1 MGFFLFP
8 NLTERR
14 WKRPLEL
21 FKLLGTV
28 AIDNAKAIKSIED
41 TTDKAEQSES
51 RMGKAFSKIGSA
63 AVAVGKKMAQ
73 GLAVGTAAM
82 GALLVK
88 SLSLAGDLEQNLGGS
103 EAVFGE
109 YATKMQE
116 IADEAFS
123 NMGLSASDFLATAN
137 KMGSLFKGAGF
148 DVKTASDLTAKAM
161 QRAADVASIMGIDV
175 SVAMESIAGAAKGN
189 FSMLDN
195 LGVAMNDTQL
205 QAYALAQGIET
216 STQEMTQQE
225 KIGLAM
231 QMFLE
236 KTADYAGNYARE
248 NKTLAGSLT
257 TLKAAFKNFFSGAGD
272 AETLA
277 SSLVSSGEVIAEKIE
292 ALLPSL
298 ISGISTLLEKLV
310 PKIPALVS
318 RVLPTIIN
326 GVIGLVKSLLGERVS
341 TLVSDLFKSVR
352 KTLDM
357 IFNNKELWASVKK
370 FLDSIIGL
378 LEELL
383 PIITDIAEE
392 FTGGFVVALTAV
404 LNVLSEVIDVITV
417 VVRVFGKV
425 YDAITKGVGVTYE
438 LTDAQRE
445 AAASAKL
452 AADEYA
458 DMCLE
463 YEKNAATIDQEAKR
477 AEKLWEELQTL
488 ADESGNVKEA
498 DQERAKYILGELKEA
513 TGKEWELIDGTIQRY
528 KDMQAEV
535 STLIE
540 LRKAERRLTAFEDRY
555 NEAQDGMDE
564 YFKTLHTNEG
574 TLADLQQELAD
585 NKAEY
590 EDWLTRSSGFTE
602 EQQQAAR
609 KYYSGKI
616 SEEEARSYISDYEI
630 GNVIAFRNAIEDS
643 TQKIKEQEEVIKTNK
658 ATIATAHADIDT
670 YLKAEAALA
679 EGNYERVVE
688 ILSQETAARWAALA
702 ELDLISAEKRKE
714 LEDEIDLARN
724 TYETVAEMFRQGAKG
739 VTIETVEEAQKA
751 LELLRAIYDDA
762 YGEAVDGGLNIMRGL
777 QRGLEMNAP
786 VLYESTRSIANR
798 TLRTFTEVA
807 QIASP
812 SKVTT
817 QYGRYLIDGL
827 VRGMNDNA
835 GEAEKEAAS
844 VMNGT
849 LGALATSGVENR
861 MALSSVASEIAN
873 NTAANGDNKNMR
885 VMFEEFVSNLPD
897 MLMDAFTSMKFDVNN
912 REFARMVKAV
922 NH

>member
-1 MGFFLFP
+1 MAFFLFP

-28 AIDNAKAIKSIED
+28 AIDNAKAIRSIED

-175 SVAMESIAGAAKGN
+175 SIAMESIAGAAKGN
-189 FSMLDN
+189 FTMMDN

-236 KTADYAGNYARE
+236 KTADYTGNYAKE
-248 NKTLAGSLT
+248 NETLSGSLT
-257 TLKAAFKNFFSGAGD
+257 TLKAAFKNFLSGAGD

-310 PKIPALVS
+310 PKIPALIK
-318 RVLPTIIN
+318 RVLPSIVD
-326 GVIGLVKSLLGERVS
+326 GVIGLVRSILGDRLS
-341 TLVSDLFKSVR
+341 ALVSDLFKFIGRIFDTLSENKTLWESVR
-352 KTLDM
+352 EFID
-357 IFNNKELWASVKK
+357 SV
-370 FLDSIIGL
+370 LGL

-383 PIITDIAEE
+383 PLIMDIAEDVLPTVCDSLE
-392 FTGGFVVALTAV
+392 FILSILTPIVNVISKAV
-404 LNVLSEVIDVITV
+404 HAFRDFYNAKTIGTV
-417 VVRVFGKV
+417 
-425 YDAITKGVGVTYE
+425 YE
-438 LTDAQRE
+438 LSDAERE
-445 AAASAKL
+445 AARSSRE
-452 AADEYA
+452 AAEAYE

-463 YEKNAATIDQEAKR
+463 FTKNAATIDQEAKR
-477 AEKLWEELQTL
+477 AEDLWAELQTL
-488 ADESGNVKEA
+488 ADENGNVEEA
-498 DQERAKYILGELKEA
+498 NRDRANYILGELKEA

-528 KDMQAEV
+528 DEMKETIAETIEMQ
-535 STLIE
+535 
-540 LRKAERRLTAFEDRY
+540 KAERLLAAGLDIYENAMTEVDDRLDERAELE
-555 NEAQDGMDE
+555 EA
-564 YFKTLHTNEG
+564 YFGKVDALNKT
-574 TLADLQQELAD
+574 
-585 NKAEY
+585 KAQFD
-590 EDWLTRSSGFTE
+590 DWISEFTP
-602 EQQQAAR
+602 EQQQ
-609 KYYSGKI
+609 
-616 SEEEARSYISDYEI
+616 
-630 GNVIAFRNAIEDS
+630 VFRNMLAGKESDAKIAASIDSGQYDVYQQWVREIE
-643 TQKIKEQEEVIKTNK
+643 TANEE
-658 ATIATAHADIDT
+658 
-670 YLKAEAALA
+670 LA
-679 EGNYERVVE
+679 E
-688 ILSQETAARWAALA
+688 Q
-702 ELDLISAEKRKE
+702 
-714 LEDEIDLARN
+714 
-724 TYETVAEMFRQGAKG
+724 KG
-739 VTIETVEEAQKA
+739 LLEEAQKNVTQA
-751 LELLRAIYDDA
+751 YYDIANYEEAEEAFAEGNFERVIELMTETSAARWDSLAERKAISEEDRKLLEDDIKKAKSNLDFLAEQHRKGVAGISAEVVQEARNNVATLEKIYSET
-762 YGEAVDGGLNIMRGL
+762 YGMAEKSGKNIVLGLKT
-777 QRGLEMNAP
+777 GLEESAYD
-786 VLYESTRSIANR
+786 LYETTRKVANR
-798 TLRTFTEVA
+798 TLWTLKEVA